1 MRKSKIIMIS
11 GALLLLAL
19 FVFPLW
25 NITLMAPQY
34 PDSIGMN
41 IWINK
46 IADKNPNDIKNI
58 NLMNHY
64 VGMKAIPEQMKEF
77 EIFPPVIIIM
87 TLLGVVVGIIGNKN
101 LYLTWFIVMIIL
113 GAIGL
118 YDFYLWEYDY
128 GHDLDPKAAI
138 KIPGQGYQPPLI
150 GYKQILNFTAIS
162 LPLTGAYFLFCGISM
177 ALVAFFVGK
186 KEQEREEKI

>member
-25 NITLMAPQY
+25 NITLKAPQY

-87 TLLGVVVGIIGNKN
+87 SILGIVIGATGNTN
-101 LYLTWFIVMIIL
+101 LYLTWFILMIIL

-150 GYKQILNFTAIS
+150 GSKLILNFTAIS
-162 LPLTGAYFLFCGISM
+162 LPMSGAYFLFCGISM
-177 ALVAFFVGK
+177 ALVAFFVGR
-186 KEQEREEKI
+186 KEQKGER